1 MWSRDTIYEK
11 LNAFRKAINGPH
23 ILAFLPAITLGAFW
37 LGGETALLVVAL
49 LLPAVLGLVGG
60 VSVRANP
67 TEMRDGLTGLRLRA
81 AVERALDHSLENQ
94 HKDGLTTASL
104 QIELDEFHVFSER
117 FGHKAAEDLIVRASD
132 RILGVLRSN
141 DVMARIDGGSF
152 AVAISPV
159 RRADLE
165 TLIQMGSRIQ
175 AAISEPFSLDA
186 TTVYLTASIGFCLS
200 SRIENRTGAAMLE
213 AAECALYK
221 ARRHGPGGLRAFSP
235 EMQKKVADKTALIGE
250 VGAALETG
258 QIQPWFQPQVSTD
271 TGEVTGFEALARWN
285 HPERGIISPAE
296 FLPAIHQAGLSERL
310 SEIVLFSAL
319 SALRSWDQADIA
331 VPTVGVNFSSDELRN
346 PRLVEKIRWELDR
359 FDTPADRLCIEILE
373 SVVAGSDDDTITR
386 NISGLAKLG
395 CGIDLD
401 DFGTGH
407 ASIAN
412 IRRFAISR
420 IKIDRSFVTK
430 IDLDPEQNR
439 MVSAI
444 LTMAERLELDTL
456 AEGVESVGEHA
467 TLSQL
472 GCGHVQG
479 FGIGRPMPLT
489 ETISWI
495 EKHHTK
501 LAQTPM
507 IGRKHG

>member
-1 MWSRDTIYEK
+1 MLSRKNVYGK
-11 LNAFRKAINGPH
+11 LIAFRNAISGPH

-37 LGGETALLVVAL
+37 LGGESALLVVAL
-49 LLPAVLGLVGG
+49 LLPAILGLVGG
-60 VSVRANP
+60 VTVRSAQP
-67 TEMRDGLTGLRLRA
+67 EMRDGLTGLHLRS
-81 AVERALDHSLENQ
+81 AVESSLDHSLENQ
-94 HKDGLTTASL
+94 HKVGLTTASL
-104 QIELDEFHVFSER
+104 QIELDDFHVFSER
-117 FGHKAAEDLIVRASD
+117 FGHKTSEDLIVRASD
-132 RILGVLRSN
+132 RILGVLRSD

-152 AVAISPV
+152 TIALAPV

-165 TLIQMGSRIQ
+165 TLIQMGTRIQ
-175 AAISEPFSLDA
+175 ACIAEPFSLDS
-186 TTVYLTASIGFCLS
+186 TNVYLTASVGFCLS
-200 SRIENRTGAAMLE
+200 SRVGTRSGAAMLE
-213 AAECALYK
+213 AAECALYE
-221 ARRHGPGGLRAFSP
+221 ARLHGPGGLRAFSP
-235 EMQKKVADKTALIGE
+235 EMQQKAAEKSALIGE
-250 VGAALETG
+250 VGAALESG
-258 QIQPWFQPQVSTD
+258 QIQPWFQPQISTD

-285 HPERGIISPAE
+285 HPERGIVSPVE
-296 FLPAIHQAGLSERL
+296 FLPAIQQAGLSERL
-310 SEIVLFSAL
+310 SEIILFSAL
-319 SALRSWDQADIA
+319 SALRSWDQTNVR

-359 FDTPADRLCIEILE
+359 FDMSADRLCIEILE

-386 NISGLAKLG
+386 NISGLSKLG

-472 GCGHVQG
+472 GCGNVQG
-479 FGIGRPMPLT
+479 FGIGRPMPLA
-489 ETISWI
+489 ETAAWI
-495 EKHHTK
+495 AKHNTK
-501 LAQTPM
+501 LAQTPP
-507 IGRKHG
+507 IGRKQG